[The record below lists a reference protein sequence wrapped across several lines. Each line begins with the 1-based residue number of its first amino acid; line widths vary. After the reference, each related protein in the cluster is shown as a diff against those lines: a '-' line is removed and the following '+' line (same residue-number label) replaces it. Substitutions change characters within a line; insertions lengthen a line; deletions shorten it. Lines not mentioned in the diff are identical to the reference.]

1 MKSGYAPVNGL
12 KMYYEVYGAGKPLIL
27 LHGSYMTLS
36 LNFGSLIPELAK
48 DRMVIA
54 VEMQGHG
61 HTADIDRPFS
71 FEALADDVAA
81 LMQYLKIDSAD
92 ILGYSLGGTVA
103 IQLGIR
109 HPASVRKMVVVS
121 AVYKHDGW
129 LPAVNEI
136 IGTITPEAFDQTPLK
151 TEYDRTAPDPKHWK
165 EFVAKLSKFE
175 TQPYDFGADKV
186 KAMPFPVLLIT
197 GDSDGVDLDHVV
209 DMFRL
214 WGGGVFGDMVGLP
227 KSQLAIIPAATHVG
241 LMMEPAKLLAIIP
254 PFLDAP

>member
-27 LHGSYMTLS
+27 LHGSYMTLA
-36 LNFGSLIPELAK
+36 LNFGGLIPDLAK

-109 HPASVRKMVVVS
+109 HPEAVRKMVVVS

-175 TQPYDFGADKV
+175 TLPFDFGADKV
-186 KAMPFPVLLIT
+186 KAMRCPVLLIT
-197 GDSDGVDLDHVV
+197 GDSDGIDLDHVV

-241 LMMEPAKLLAIIP
+241 LMMAPAKLLAIIP